1 MDYRQVIFQV
11 LRFLAYLGIQVVLL
25 KDLVVFNS
33 AFSFIYIGFLL
44 FLPLDIGRPLLML
57 IGFFLGLSVDIFYDS
72 IGIHAAASVL
82 VGFLRP
88 TWVNFLTPQGGYD
101 SGTSPRLRKMGI
113 GWFFAYASLLVFAHH
128 IAIFYIEAGGF
139 SLFFFTL
146 VKVFFSTVFTFLVLV
161 LIQLLFNRR

>member
-1 MDYRQVIFQV
+1 M
-11 LRFLAYLGIQVVLL
+11 
-25 KDLVVFNS
+25 
-33 AFSFIYIGFLL
+33 
-44 FLPLDIGRPLLML
+44 ML

-72 IGIHAAASVL
+72 LGIHAAASVL

-101 SGTSPRLRKMGI
+101 SGITPRLQKMGY

-128 IAIFYIEAGGF
+128 VAIFYIEAGGF

-146 VKVFFSTVFTFLVLV
+146 VKVTFSTIFTFFVLI
-161 LIQLLFNRR
+161 LIQLLFNRRY